1 MPSVCV
7 LFRLVGMKGEFQD
20 LIEYVERCTGDQH
33 AKECP
38 REIEEQFYEFCSM
51 VEIQQEPCRKKAKQ
65 YEN

>member
-1 MPSVCV
+1 
-7 LFRLVGMKGEFQD
+7 MKGEFQD